1 MEGGRDVGREVGALY
16 TEILRQPELEG
27 CQGLAGDGPEGQAV
41 PVDDCA
47 GKE

>member
-1 MEGGRDVGREVGALY
+1 MEGGGGALN

-27 CQGLAGDGPEGQAV
+27 CQGLARDGPEGQAV